1 MKSVLLAAL
10 ALAFAISSA
19 ALLRADDEAKEKA
32 IKKDRKLYEGTW
44 RVVSATVDGNE
55 LSEEDAKKITVVNT
69 ADGGWTIL
77 VDGKEISKGTSEIDP
92 SKKPKTIDVK
102 TTEGGGAGQ
111 TSLGIYEVEKDT
123 RKVCL
128 AKPDGE
134 RPTEF
139 VSKSGSGVILATF
152 KREKP

>member
-44 RVVSATVDGNE
+44 RLVSATVDGNE

-102 TTEGGGAGQ
+102 TAEGGGAGQ

-139 VSKSGSGVILATF
+139 ASKSGSGVIFATL

>member
-1 MKSVLLAAL
+1 MKSILLAAL
-10 ALAFAISSA
+10 AMGITISSA
-19 ALLRADDEAKEKA
+19 ALIRADDEAKEKA
-32 IKKDRKLYEGTW
+32 IKKDRKLYEGIW
-44 RVVSATVDGNE
+44 RIVSMTVDGKE
-55 LSEEDAKKITVVNT
+55 VAEDDAKKITVVNA

-77 VDGKEISKGTSEIDP
+77 VDGKEVSKGTSEIDP

-128 AKPDGE
+128 ARPDGE

-139 VSKSGSGVILATF
+139 ASMSGSGVILAKF
-152 KREKP
+152 KREKQ